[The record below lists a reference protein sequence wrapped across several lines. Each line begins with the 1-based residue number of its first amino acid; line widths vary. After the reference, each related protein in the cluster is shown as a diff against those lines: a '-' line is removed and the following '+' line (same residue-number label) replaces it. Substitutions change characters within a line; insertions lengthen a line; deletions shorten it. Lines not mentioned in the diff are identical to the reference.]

1 MPSSLTEGLLSFQPV
16 GEQVLA
22 HTYAVTSQG
31 VLSLLVSELDAN
43 ELVSRNEYLVQAL
56 VLRWQV
62 LGQGHPP
69 GHSRTGPA
77 ALLTVMKALLEV
89 HLTHTLY

>member
-16 GEQVLA
+16 GEQVFA
-22 HTYAVTSQG
+22 HKYAVTSQ

-43 ELVSRNEYLVQAL
+43 ILVSRNEYLVQAL

-62 LGQGHPP
+62 WGQGHPP